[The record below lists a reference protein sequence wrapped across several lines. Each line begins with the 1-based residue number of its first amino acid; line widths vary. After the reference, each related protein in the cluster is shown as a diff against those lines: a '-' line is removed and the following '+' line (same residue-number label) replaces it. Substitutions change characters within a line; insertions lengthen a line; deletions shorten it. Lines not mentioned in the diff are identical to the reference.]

1 MLPCLK
7 AKGKK
12 KRKDSRNRPWHVESG
27 ALELPK
33 LSLQPARPRRS
44 MVAFTK
50 TSRAVRHSTSN
61 EENCLVENLE
71 TYKLISHTRSKLA
84 WLAHFLQSPELWFR
98 FAQAKTTL
106 PLHPPEHRASVS
118 KKSFDWAQDLGMNV
132 WNAPSSGAGTATQHF
147 RESAKAEPRSPYRS
161 ADPAIPGSDSYPTGK
176 LCKASENLILD
187 SSHNSI
193 VTPMPCPDASTWEK

>member
-71 TYKLISHTRSKLA
+71 TYKLISHTHSKLA

-98 FAQAKTTL
+98 FA
-106 PLHPPEHRASVS
+106 R
-118 KKSFDWAQDLGMNV
+118 
-132 WNAPSSGAGTATQHF
+132 HF
-147 RESAKAEPRSPYRS
+147 RCIRLSTELQSQKKVLTEHKTWVWMSGMLQAAAPALQPNTFGNRPKRSP
-161 ADPAIPGSDSYPTGK
+161 AVLTA
-176 LCKASENLILD
+176 LLILQFPA
-187 SSHNSI
+187 
-193 VTPMPCPDASTWEK
+193 VTPTQLESYVKLLKTWSWTQVTTA